1 MEKKYNIYK
10 NFDDKALRKLP
21 SLLSVKT
28 MEYKP
33 NQTISYSLGKR
44 YMIGVM
50 ESGEASLVRFDY
62 NGDKTIIEELES
74 GDIFSD
80 MFVSSDS
87 SELSVISLTDSVVT
101 FFSYQEIAA
110 KAENSKYALNLL
122 NNITL
127 VMSKKLIK
135 RNERIEL
142 LTKRSIRNKLLAY
155 FELQAKKKNSKTF
168 DLSYSYTD
176 LADYLCVDRSALMR
190 ELKNLKEDKLIK
202 DINKK
207 ITLLY

>member
-1 MEKKYNIYK
+1 MEKKYNIYI

-101 FFSYQEIAA
+101 FFSYQEIVA

>member
-1 MEKKYNIYK
+1 
-10 NFDDKALRKLP
+10 
-21 SLLSVKT
+21 

-101 FFSYQEIAA
+101 FFSYQEIVA